1 MCRGPAWPEPTAAQA
16 PGDRSR
22 GRVARSYLR
31 LPQLGYH
38 RCELAH
44 LRRAARA
51 AIAAASAA
59 RAGARAAVGAATT
72 TARAGARAAAG
83 AVAMAVVVVVW
94 RRPVAGA
101 GTPARVDH
109 ARRVPRLGV
118 GVRPGQVQV
127 IAASVSRV
135 SVPSN

>member
-44 LRRAARA
+44 LRRVAGA

-59 RAGARAAVGAATT
+59 RAGAGAAVGAAAPA
-72 TARAGARAAAG
+72 ARARARAAAG
-83 AVAMAVVVVVW
+83 AGAMAVGWKRLV
-94 RRPVAGA
+94 VAGA
-101 GTPARVDH
+101 RTPARVDH
-109 ARRVPRLGV
+109 AGRMPGLG
-118 GVRPGQVQV
+118 
-127 IAASVSRV
+127 
-135 SVPSN
+135 